1 MMLLPMRQ
9 IFQEMAAEKLRLGL
23 TILAV
28 AWATLCIAA
37 MLAVGEGIRQGVLR
51 TAQNG
56 NGNLIYLTG
65 GMASVD
71 HGAFHQGK
79 FLTLNVDDTEVI
91 EVLPEVKSIAPTA
104 VWDERVTVGDR
115 GSWQEPL
122 AVTTDFADMTKLTP
136 MDGGRW
142 LNPLDQKEMRK
153 VVVLGYLLAADLFN
167 PNKDF
172 SWFTPVTLKTNPVGK
187 EVKIGSEVFTV
198 VGVLEKNSAEVEQG
212 DQINYASFV
221 PLATWQRFHTNGD
234 IGGINV
240 EPQAHADRE
249 KLAKTIRQVIA
260 RKHGASV
267 SDKQVVQ
274 VKDMFLKQ
282 KSMQQFLVGL
292 QSFLG
297 IIGFVTLA
305 VAGLGIA
312 NVMYAT
318 VKRSTRDIG
327 VRMAVGA
334 TPTAIRLH
342 YLVQSLMTMM
352 LGGVLG
358 LGVTYA
364 IVSAIS
370 AINLEGNTLYERLG
384 KPIPEL
390 SWIVVAIVISTLV
403 FIGVASAWLPANRAA
418 KVSPLEAL
426 QSE

>member
-1 MMLLPMRQ
+1 MLLPMRQ

-37 MLAVGEGIRQGVLR
+37 MLAVGEGIRQGVLK

-65 GMASVD
+65 GMATVD

-79 FLTLNVDDTEVI
+79 FLTLKMDDSEV
-91 EVLPEVKSIAPTA
+91 VRALPDVKSVAPTA
-104 VWDERVTVGDR
+104 KWKERVTVGDR
-115 GSWQEPL
+115 NSWQEPL
-122 AVTTDFADMTKLTP
+122 AVTSEFQSMTNLVP
-136 MDGGRW
+136 MAGGRW
-142 LNPLDQKEMRK
+142 LNPLDQKETRK
-153 VVVLGYLLAADLFN
+153 VVVLGYELAADLFN
-167 PNKDF
+167 PNEDF
-172 SWFTPVTLKTNPVGK
+172 SWFATVTLQVNPVGQK
-187 EVKIGSEVFTV
+187 VKIGNEEFTV
-198 VGVLEKNSAEVEQG
+198 VGVLEKNSAQIELG
-212 DQINYASFV
+212 DLINYSSFV
-221 PLATWQRFHTNGD
+221 PLATWKRFHVNGE

-240 EPQAHADRE
+240 QPQADVDRE
-249 KLAKTIRQVIA
+249 ALAKTIRQVIA

-267 SDKQVVQ
+267 SDEQVVQ
-274 VKDMFLKQ
+274 VDDMFLKQ
-282 KSMQQFLVGL
+282 KSMQQFLIGL

-305 VAGLGIA
+305 VAGVGIA

-334 TPTAIRLH
+334 TPTAIRMH
-342 YLVQSLMTMM
+342 YLVQSLLTMM
-352 LGGVLG
+352 MGGALG

-364 IVSAIS
+364 LVSAIS
-370 AINLEGNTLYERLG
+370 SIPLEGNAFYEQLG
-384 KPIPEL
+384 KPVPEL
-390 SWIVVAIVISTLV
+390 SWVVVAIVILTLV
-403 FIGVASAWLPANRAA
+403 IIGVASAWLPANRAA

>member
-1 MMLLPMRQ
+1 MLLPMRQ

-37 MLAVGEGIRQGVLR
+37 MLAVGEGIRQGVLK

-65 GMASVD
+65 GMATVD

-79 FLTLNVDDTEVI
+79 FLTLKMDDSEIVRA
-91 EVLPEVKSIAPTA
+91 LPDVKSVAPTA
-104 VWDERVTVGDR
+104 KWKERITVGDR
-115 GSWQEPL
+115 SSWQEPL
-122 AVTTDFADMTKLTP
+122 AVTSEFQSMTNLVP
-136 MDGGRW
+136 MAGGRW
-142 LNPLDQKEMRK
+142 LNPLDQKETRK
-153 VVVLGYLLAADLFN
+153 VVVLGYELAADLFN
-167 PNKDF
+167 PNEDF
-172 SWFTPVTLKTNPVGK
+172 SWFATVTLQVNPVGQK
-187 EVKIGSEVFTV
+187 VKIGNEEFTV
-198 VGVLEKNSAEVEQG
+198 VGVLEKNSAQIEQG
-212 DQINYASFV
+212 DLINYSSFV
-221 PLATWQRFHTNGD
+221 PLATWKRFHVNGE

-240 EPQAHADRE
+240 QPQADVDRE
-249 KLAKTIRQVIA
+249 VLAKTIRQVIA

-267 SDKQVVQ
+267 SDEQIVQ
-274 VKDMFLKQ
+274 VDDMFLKQ
-282 KSMQQFLVGL
+282 KSMQQFLIGL

-305 VAGLGIA
+305 VAGVGIA

-334 TPTAIRLH
+334 TPTAICMH
-342 YLVQSLMTMM
+342 YLVQSLLTMM
-352 LGGVLG
+352 MGGALG
-358 LGVTYA
+358 LAVTYA
-364 IVSAIS
+364 LVSAIS
-370 AINLEGNTLYERLG
+370 SIPLEGNAFYEQLG
-384 KPIPEL
+384 KPVPEL
-390 SWIVVAIVISTLV
+390 SWVVVAIVILTLV
-403 FIGVASAWLPANRAA
+403 IIGVASAWLPANRAA

>member
-1 MMLLPMRQ
+1 MLLPMRQ

-37 MLAVGEGIRQGVLR
+37 MLAVGEGIRQGVLK

-65 GMASVD
+65 GMATVD

-79 FLTLNVDDTEVI
+79 FLTLKMDDSEV
-91 EVLPEVKSIAPTA
+91 VRALPDVKSVAPTA
-104 VWDERVTVGDR
+104 KWKERITVGDR
-115 GSWQEPL
+115 SSWQEPL
-122 AVTTDFADMTKLTP
+122 AVTSEFQSMTNLMP
-136 MDGGRW
+136 MAGGRW
-142 LNPLDQKEMRK
+142 LNPLDQKETRK
-153 VVVLGYLLAADLFN
+153 VVVLGYELAADLFN
-167 PNKDF
+167 PNEDF
-172 SWFTPVTLKTNPVGK
+172 SWFATVTLQVNPVGQK
-187 EVKIGSEVFTV
+187 VKIGNEEFTV
-198 VGVLEKNSAEVEQG
+198 VGVLEKNSAQIEQG
-212 DQINYASFV
+212 DLINYSSFV
-221 PLATWQRFHTNGD
+221 PFATWKRFHVNGE

-240 EPQAHADRE
+240 QPQADVDRE
-249 KLAKTIRQVIA
+249 ALAKTIRQVIA

-267 SDKQVVQ
+267 SDEQVVQ
-274 VKDMFLKQ
+274 VDDMFLKQ
-282 KSMQQFLVGL
+282 KSMQQFLIGL

-305 VAGLGIA
+305 VAGVGIA

-334 TPTAIRLH
+334 TPTAIRMH
-342 YLVQSLMTMM
+342 YLVQSLLTMM
-352 LGGVLG
+352 MGGALG

-364 IVSAIS
+364 LVSAIS
-370 AINLEGNTLYERLG
+370 SIPLEGNAFYEQLG
-384 KPIPEL
+384 KPVPEL
-390 SWIVVAIVISTLV
+390 SWVVVAIVILTLV
-403 FIGVASAWLPANRAA
+403 IIGVASAWLPANRAA

>member
-1 MMLLPMRQ
+1 MLLPMRQ

-37 MLAVGEGIRQGVLR
+37 MLAVGEGIRQGVLK

-65 GMASVD
+65 GMATVD

-79 FLTLNVDDTEVI
+79 FLTLKMDDSEIVRA
-91 EVLPEVKSIAPTA
+91 LPDVKSVAPTA
-104 VWDERVTVGDR
+104 KWKERITVGDR
-115 GSWQEPL
+115 SSWQEPL
-122 AVTTDFADMTKLTP
+122 AVTSEFQSMTNLVP
-136 MDGGRW
+136 MAGGRW
-142 LNPLDQKEMRK
+142 LNPLDQKETRK
-153 VVVLGYLLAADLFN
+153 VVVLGYELAADLFN
-167 PNKDF
+167 PNEDF
-172 SWFTPVTLKTNPVGK
+172 SWFATVTLQVNPVGK
-187 EVKIGSEVFTV
+187 KVKIGNEDFTV
-198 VGVLEKNSAEVEQG
+198 VGVLEKNSAQIELG
-212 DQINYASFV
+212 DLINYSSFV
-221 PLATWQRFHTNGD
+221 PLATWKRFHVNGE

-240 EPQAHADRE
+240 QPQANVDRE
-249 KLAKTIRQVIA
+249 ALAKTIRQVIA

-267 SDKQVVQ
+267 SDEQIVQ
-274 VKDMFLKQ
+274 VDDMFLKQ
-282 KSMQQFLVGL
+282 KSMQQFLIGL

-305 VAGLGIA
+305 VAGVGIA

-334 TPTAIRLH
+334 TPTAIRMH
-342 YLVQSLMTMM
+342 YLVQSLLTMM
-352 LGGVLG
+352 MGGALG

-364 IVSAIS
+364 LLSAIS
-370 AINLEGNTLYERLG
+370 SIPLEGNAFYEQLG
-384 KPIPEL
+384 KPVPEL
-390 SWIVVAIVISTLV
+390 SWVVVAIVILTLV
-403 FIGVASAWLPANRAA
+403 IIGVASAWLPANRAA

>member
-1 MMLLPMRQ
+1 MLLPMRQ

-37 MLAVGEGIRQGVLR
+37 MLAVGEGIRQGVLK

-65 GMASVD
+65 GMATVD

-79 FLTLNVDDTEVI
+79 FLTLKMDDSEIVRA
-91 EVLPEVKSIAPTA
+91 LPDVKSVAPTA
-104 VWDERVTVGDR
+104 KWKERITVGDR
-115 GSWQEPL
+115 SSWQEPL
-122 AVTTDFADMTKLTP
+122 AVTSEFQSMTNLVP
-136 MDGGRW
+136 MVGGRW
-142 LNPLDQKEMRK
+142 LNPLDQKETRK
-153 VVVLGYLLAADLFN
+153 VVVLGYELAADLFN
-167 PNKDF
+167 PNEDF
-172 SWFTPVTLKTNPVGK
+172 SWFATVTLQVNPVGQK
-187 EVKIGSEVFTV
+187 VKIGNEEFTV
-198 VGVLEKNSAEVEQG
+198 VGVLEKNSAQIEQG
-212 DQINYASFV
+212 DLINYSSFV
-221 PLATWQRFHTNGD
+221 PLATWKRFHVNGE

-240 EPQAHADRE
+240 QPQADVDRE
-249 KLAKTIRQVIA
+249 ALAKTIRQVIA

-267 SDKQVVQ
+267 SDEQVVQ
-274 VKDMFLKQ
+274 VDDMFLKQ
-282 KSMQQFLVGL
+282 KSMQQFLIGL

-305 VAGLGIA
+305 VAGVGIA

-334 TPTAIRLH
+334 TPTAIRMH
-342 YLVQSLMTMM
+342 YLVQSLLTMM
-352 LGGVLG
+352 MGGALG
-358 LGVTYA
+358 LAVTYA
-364 IVSAIS
+364 LVSAIS
-370 AINLEGNTLYERLG
+370 SIPLEGNAFYEQLG
-384 KPIPEL
+384 KPVPEL
-390 SWIVVAIVISTLV
+390 SWVVVAIVILTLV
-403 FIGVASAWLPANRAA
+403 IIGVASAWLPANRAA

>member
-1 MMLLPMRQ
+1 MLLPMRQ

-37 MLAVGEGIRQGVLR
+37 MLAVGEGIRQGVLK

-65 GMASVD
+65 GMATVD

-79 FLTLNVDDTEVI
+79 FLTLKMDDSEV
-91 EVLPEVKSIAPTA
+91 VRALPDVKSVAPTA
-104 VWDERVTVGDR
+104 KWKERITVGDR
-115 GSWQEPL
+115 SSWQEPL
-122 AVTTDFADMTKLTP
+122 AVMSEFQSMTNLMP
-136 MDGGRW
+136 MAGGRW
-142 LNPLDQKEMRK
+142 LNPLDQKETRK
-153 VVVLGYLLAADLFN
+153 VVVLGYELAADLFN
-167 PNKDF
+167 PNEDF
-172 SWFTPVTLKTNPVGK
+172 SWFATVTLQVNPVGQK
-187 EVKIGSEVFTV
+187 VKIGNEEFTV
-198 VGVLEKNSAEVEQG
+198 VGVLEKNSAQIEQG
-212 DQINYASFV
+212 DLINYSSFV
-221 PLATWQRFHTNGD
+221 PLATWKRFHVNGE

-240 EPQAHADRE
+240 QPQADVDRE
-249 KLAKTIRQVIA
+249 ALAKTIRQVIA

-267 SDKQVVQ
+267 SDEQVVQ
-274 VKDMFLKQ
+274 VDDMFLKQ
-282 KSMQQFLVGL
+282 KSMQQFLIGL

-305 VAGLGIA
+305 VAGVGIA

-334 TPTAIRLH
+334 TPTAIRMH
-342 YLVQSLMTMM
+342 YLVQSLLTMM
-352 LGGVLG
+352 MGGALG
-358 LGVTYA
+358 LAVTYA
-364 IVSAIS
+364 LVSAIS
-370 AINLEGNTLYERLG
+370 SIPLEGNAFYEQLG
-384 KPIPEL
+384 KPVPEL
-390 SWIVVAIVISTLV
+390 SWVVVAIVILTLV
-403 FIGVASAWLPANRAA
+403 IIGVASAWLPANRAA

>member
-1 MMLLPMRQ
+1 MLLPMRQ

-37 MLAVGEGIRQGVLR
+37 MLAVGEGIRQGVLK

-65 GMASVD
+65 GMATVD

-79 FLTLNVDDTEVI
+79 FLTLKMDDSEIVRA
-91 EVLPEVKSIAPTA
+91 LPDVKSVAPT
-104 VWDERVTVGDR
+104 VKWKERITVGDR
-115 GSWQEPL
+115 SSWQEPL
-122 AVTTDFADMTKLTP
+122 AVTSEFQSMTNLVP
-136 MDGGRW
+136 MAGGRW
-142 LNPLDQKEMRK
+142 LNPLDQKETRK
-153 VVVLGYLLAADLFN
+153 VVVLGYELAADLFN
-167 PNKDF
+167 PNEDF
-172 SWFTPVTLKTNPVGK
+172 SWFATVTLQVNPVGK
-187 EVKIGSEVFTV
+187 KVKIGNEEFTV
-198 VGVLEKNSAEVEQG
+198 VGVLEKNSAQIEQG
-212 DQINYASFV
+212 DLINYSSFV
-221 PLATWQRFHTNGD
+221 PLATWKRFHVNGE

-240 EPQAHADRE
+240 QPQADVDRE
-249 KLAKTIRQVIA
+249 ALAKTIRQVMA

-267 SDKQVVQ
+267 SDEQVVQ
-274 VKDMFLKQ
+274 VDDMFLKQ
-282 KSMQQFLVGL
+282 KSMQQFLIGL

-305 VAGLGIA
+305 VAGVGIA

-334 TPTAIRLH
+334 TPTAIRMH
-342 YLVQSLMTMM
+342 YLVQSLLTMM
-352 LGGVLG
+352 MGGALG

-364 IVSAIS
+364 LVSAIS
-370 AINLEGNTLYERLG
+370 SIPLEGNAFYEQLG
-384 KPIPEL
+384 KPVPEL
-390 SWIVVAIVISTLV
+390 SWVVVAIVILTLV
-403 FIGVASAWLPANRAA
+403 IIGVASAWLPANRAA

>member
-1 MMLLPMRQ
+1 MLLPMRQ

-37 MLAVGEGIRQGVLR
+37 MLAVGEGIRQGVLK

-65 GMASVD
+65 GMATVD

-79 FLTLNVDDTEVI
+79 FLTLKMDDSEIVRA
-91 EVLPEVKSIAPTA
+91 LPDVKSVAPTA
-104 VWDERVTVGDR
+104 KWKERITVGDR
-115 GSWQEPL
+115 SSWQEPL
-122 AVTTDFADMTKLTP
+122 AVTSEFQSMTNLVP
-136 MDGGRW
+136 MAGGRW
-142 LNPLDQKEMRK
+142 LNPLDQKETRK
-153 VVVLGYLLAADLFN
+153 VVVLGYELAADLFN
-167 PNKDF
+167 PNEDF
-172 SWFTPVTLKTNPVGK
+172 SWFATVTLQVNLVGK
-187 EVKIGSEVFTV
+187 KVKIGNEEFTV
-198 VGVLEKNSAEVEQG
+198 VGVLEKNSAQIEQG
-212 DQINYASFV
+212 DLINYSSFV
-221 PLATWQRFHTNGD
+221 PLATWKRFHVNGE

-240 EPQAHADRE
+240 QPQANVDRE
-249 KLAKTIRQVIA
+249 ALAKTIRQVIA

-267 SDKQVVQ
+267 SDEQVVQ
-274 VKDMFLKQ
+274 VDDMFLKQ
-282 KSMQQFLVGL
+282 KSMQQFLIGL

-305 VAGLGIA
+305 VAGVGIA

-334 TPTAIRLH
+334 TPTAIRMH
-342 YLVQSLMTMM
+342 YLVQSLLTMM
-352 LGGVLG
+352 MGGALG

-364 IVSAIS
+364 LVSAIS
-370 AINLEGNTLYERLG
+370 SIPLEGNAFYEQLG
-384 KPIPEL
+384 KPVPEL
-390 SWIVVAIVISTLV
+390 SWVVVAIVILTLV
-403 FIGVASAWLPANRAA
+403 IIGVASAWLPANRAA

>member
-1 MMLLPMRQ
+1 MLLPMRQ

-37 MLAVGEGIRQGVLR
+37 MLAVGEGIRQGVLK

-65 GMASVD
+65 GMATVD

-79 FLTLNVDDTEVI
+79 FLTLKMDDSEV
-91 EVLPEVKSIAPTA
+91 VRALPDVKSVAPTA
-104 VWDERVTVGDR
+104 KWKERITVGDR
-115 GSWQEPL
+115 SSWQEPL
-122 AVTTDFADMTKLTP
+122 AVTSEFQSMTNLVP
-136 MDGGRW
+136 MAGGRW
-142 LNPLDQKEMRK
+142 LNPLDQKETRK
-153 VVVLGYLLAADLFN
+153 VVVLGYELAADLFN
-167 PNKDF
+167 PNEDF
-172 SWFTPVTLKTNPVGK
+172 SWFATVTLQVNPVGK
-187 EVKIGSEVFTV
+187 KVKIGNEQFTV
-198 VGVLEKNSAEVEQG
+198 VGVLEKNSAQIELG
-212 DQINYASFV
+212 DLINYSSFV
-221 PLATWQRFHTNGD
+221 PLATWKRFHVNGE

-240 EPQAHADRE
+240 QPQADVDRE
-249 KLAKTIRQVIA
+249 ALAKTIRQVIA

-267 SDKQVVQ
+267 SDEQVIQ
-274 VKDMFLKQ
+274 VDDMFLKQ
-282 KSMQQFLVGL
+282 KSMQQFLIGL

-305 VAGLGIA
+305 VAGVGIA

-334 TPTAIRLH
+334 TPTAIRMH
-342 YLVQSLMTMM
+342 YLVQSLLTMM
-352 LGGVLG
+352 MGGALG

-364 IVSAIS
+364 LVSAIS
-370 AINLEGNTLYERLG
+370 SIPLEGNAFYEQLG
-384 KPIPEL
+384 KPVPEL
-390 SWIVVAIVISTLV
+390 SWVVVAIVILTLMI
-403 FIGVASAWLPANRAA
+403 IGVASAWLPANRAA

>member
-1 MMLLPMRQ
+1 MLLPMRQ

-37 MLAVGEGIRQGVLR
+37 MLAVGEGIRQGVLK

-65 GMASVD
+65 GMATVD

-79 FLTLNVDDTEVI
+79 FLTLKMDDSEV
-91 EVLPEVKSIAPTA
+91 VRALPDVKSVAPTA
-104 VWDERVTVGDR
+104 KWKERITVGDR
-115 GSWQEPL
+115 SSWQEPL
-122 AVTTDFADMTKLTP
+122 AVTSEFQSMTNLVP
-136 MDGGRW
+136 MAGGRW
-142 LNPLDQKEMRK
+142 LNPLDQKETRK
-153 VVVLGYLLAADLFN
+153 VVVLGYELAADLFN
-167 PNKDF
+167 PNEDF
-172 SWFTPVTLKTNPVGK
+172 SWFATVTLQVNPVGK
-187 EVKIGSEVFTV
+187 KVKIGNEEFTV
-198 VGVLEKNSAEVEQG
+198 VGVLEKNSAQIEQG
-212 DQINYASFV
+212 DLINYSSFV
-221 PLATWQRFHTNGD
+221 PLATWKRFHVNGE

-240 EPQAHADRE
+240 QPQADVDRE
-249 KLAKTIRQVIA
+249 ALAKTIRQVIA

-267 SDKQVVQ
+267 SDEQVVQ
-274 VKDMFLKQ
+274 VDDMFLKQ
-282 KSMQQFLVGL
+282 KSMQQFLIGL

-305 VAGLGIA
+305 VAGVGIA

-334 TPTAIRLH
+334 TPTAIRMH
-342 YLVQSLMTMM
+342 YLVQSLLTMM
-352 LGGVLG
+352 MGGALG

-364 IVSAIS
+364 LVSAIS
-370 AINLEGNTLYERLG
+370 SIPLEGNAFYEQLG
-384 KPIPEL
+384 KPVPEL
-390 SWIVVAIVISTLV
+390 SWVVVAIVILTLV
-403 FIGVASAWLPANRAA
+403 IIGVASAWLPANRAA

>member
-1 MMLLPMRQ
+1 MLLPMRQ

-37 MLAVGEGIRQGVLR
+37 MLAVGEGIRQGVLK

-65 GMASVD
+65 GMATVD

-79 FLTLNVDDTEVI
+79 FLTLKMDDSEVVRALPDVKNV
-91 EVLPEVKSIAPTA
+91 APTA
-104 VWDERVTVGDR
+104 KWKERITVGDR
-115 GSWQEPL
+115 SSWQEPL
-122 AVTTDFADMTKLTP
+122 AVTSEFQSMTNLVP
-136 MDGGRW
+136 MAGGRW
-142 LNPLDQKEMRK
+142 LNPLDQKETRK
-153 VVVLGYLLAADLFN
+153 VVVLGYELAADLFN
-167 PNKDF
+167 PNEDF
-172 SWFTPVTLKTNPVGK
+172 SWFATVTLQVNPVGQK
-187 EVKIGSEVFTV
+187 VKIGNEEFTV
-198 VGVLEKNSAEVEQG
+198 VGVLEKNSAQIELG
-212 DQINYASFV
+212 DLINYSSFV
-221 PLATWQRFHTNGD
+221 PLATWKRFHVNGE

-240 EPQAHADRE
+240 QPQADVDRE
-249 KLAKTIRQVIA
+249 ALAKTIRQVIA

-267 SDKQVVQ
+267 SDEQIVQ
-274 VKDMFLKQ
+274 VDDMFLKQ
-282 KSMQQFLVGL
+282 KSMQQFLIGL

-305 VAGLGIA
+305 VAGVGIA

-334 TPTAIRLH
+334 TPTAIRMH
-342 YLVQSLMTMM
+342 YLVQSLLTMM
-352 LGGVLG
+352 MGGALG
-358 LGVTYA
+358 LAVTYA
-364 IVSAIS
+364 LVSAIS
-370 AINLEGNTLYERLG
+370 SIPLEGNAFYEQLG
-384 KPIPEL
+384 KPVPEL
-390 SWIVVAIVISTLV
+390 SWVVVAIVILTLV
-403 FIGVASAWLPANRAA
+403 IIGVASAWLPANRAA

>member
-1 MMLLPMRQ
+1 MLLPMRQ
-9 IFQEMAAEKLRLGL
+9 IFQEMAAEKQRLGL

-37 MLAVGEGIRQGVLR
+37 MLAVGEGIRQGVLK

-65 GMASVD
+65 GMATVD

-79 FLTLNVDDTEVI
+79 FLTLKMDDSEIVRA
-91 EVLPEVKSIAPTA
+91 LPDVKSVAPTA
-104 VWDERVTVGDR
+104 KWKERITVGDR
-115 GSWQEPL
+115 SSWQEPL
-122 AVTTDFADMTKLTP
+122 AVTSEFQSMTNLVP
-136 MDGGRW
+136 MAGGRW
-142 LNPLDQKEMRK
+142 LNPLDQKETRK
-153 VVVLGYLLAADLFN
+153 VVVLGYELAADLFN
-167 PNKDF
+167 PNEDF
-172 SWFTPVTLKTNPVGK
+172 SWFATVTLQVNPVGQK
-187 EVKIGSEVFTV
+187 VKIGNEEFTV
-198 VGVLEKNSAEVEQG
+198 VGVLEKNSAQIEQG
-212 DQINYASFV
+212 DLINYSSFV
-221 PLATWQRFHTNGD
+221 PLATWKRFHVNGE

-240 EPQAHADRE
+240 QPQADVDRE
-249 KLAKTIRQVIA
+249 ALAKTIRQVIA

-267 SDKQVVQ
+267 SDEQIVQ
-274 VKDMFLKQ
+274 VDDMFLKQ
-282 KSMQQFLVGL
+282 KSMQQFLIGL

-305 VAGLGIA
+305 VAGVGIA

-334 TPTAIRLH
+334 TPTAIRMH
-342 YLVQSLMTMM
+342 YLVQSLLTMM
-352 LGGVLG
+352 MGGALG

-364 IVSAIS
+364 LVSAIS
-370 AINLEGNTLYERLG
+370 SIPLEGNAFYEQLG
-384 KPIPEL
+384 KPVPEL
-390 SWIVVAIVISTLV
+390 SWVVVAIVILTLV
-403 FIGVASAWLPANRAA
+403 IIGVASAWLPANRAA

>member
-1 MMLLPMRQ
+1 MLLPMRQ

-37 MLAVGEGIRQGVLR
+37 MLAVGEGIRQGVLK

-65 GMASVD
+65 GMATVD

-79 FLTLNVDDTEVI
+79 FLTLKMDDSEVVRALPDVKNV
-91 EVLPEVKSIAPTA
+91 APTA
-104 VWDERVTVGDR
+104 KWKERITVGDKS
-115 GSWQEPL
+115 SWQEPL
-122 AVTTDFADMTKLTP
+122 AVTSEFQSMTNLVP
-136 MDGGRW
+136 MAGGRW
-142 LNPLDQKEMRK
+142 LNPLDQKETRK
-153 VVVLGYLLAADLFN
+153 VVVLGYELAADLFN
-167 PNKDF
+167 PNEDF
-172 SWFTPVTLKTNPVGK
+172 SWFATVTLQVNPVGK
-187 EVKIGSEVFTV
+187 KVKIGNEEFTV
-198 VGVLEKNSAEVEQG
+198 VGVLEKNSAQIEMG
-212 DQINYASFV
+212 DLINYSSFV
-221 PLATWQRFHTNGD
+221 PLATWKRFHVNGE

-240 EPQAHADRE
+240 QPQADVDRE
-249 KLAKTIRQVIA
+249 ALAKTIRQVIA

-267 SDKQVVQ
+267 SDEQVVQ
-274 VKDMFLKQ
+274 VDDMFLKQ
-282 KSMQQFLVGL
+282 KSMQQFLIGL

-305 VAGLGIA
+305 VAGVGIA

-334 TPTAIRLH
+334 TPTAIRMH
-342 YLVQSLMTMM
+342 YLVQSLLTMM
-352 LGGVLG
+352 MGGALG

-364 IVSAIS
+364 LVSAIS
-370 AINLEGNTLYERLG
+370 SIPLEGNAFYEQLG
-384 KPIPEL
+384 KPVPEL
-390 SWIVVAIVISTLV
+390 SWVVVAIVILTLV
-403 FIGVASAWLPANRAA
+403 IIGVASAWLPANRAA

>member
-1 MMLLPMRQ
+1 MLLPMRQ

-37 MLAVGEGIRQGVLR
+37 MLAVGEGIRQSVLK

-65 GMASVD
+65 GMATVD

-79 FLTLNVDDTEVI
+79 FLTLKMDDSEV
-91 EVLPEVKSIAPTA
+91 VRALPDVKSVAPTA
-104 VWDERVTVGDR
+104 KWKERITVGDR
-115 GSWQEPL
+115 SSWQEPL
-122 AVTTDFADMTKLTP
+122 AVTSEFQSMTNLVP
-136 MDGGRW
+136 MAGGRW
-142 LNPLDQKEMRK
+142 LNPLDQKETRK
-153 VVVLGYLLAADLFN
+153 VVVLGYELAADLFN
-167 PNKDF
+167 PNEDF
-172 SWFTPVTLKTNPVGK
+172 SWFATATLQVNPVGK
-187 EVKIGSEVFTV
+187 KVKIGNEEFTV
-198 VGVLEKNSAEVEQG
+198 VGVLEKNSAQIELG
-212 DQINYASFV
+212 DLINYSSFV
-221 PLATWQRFHTNGD
+221 PLATWKRFHVNGE

-240 EPQAHADRE
+240 QPQADVDRE
-249 KLAKTIRQVIA
+249 ALAKTIRQVIA

-267 SDKQVVQ
+267 SDEQVVQ
-274 VKDMFLKQ
+274 VDDMFLKQ
-282 KSMQQFLVGL
+282 KSMQQFLIGL

-305 VAGLGIA
+305 VAGVGIA

-334 TPTAIRLH
+334 TPTAIRMH
-342 YLVQSLMTMM
+342 YLVQSLLTMM
-352 LGGVLG
+352 MGGAFG
-358 LGVTYA
+358 LAVTYA
-364 IVSAIS
+364 LVSAIS
-370 AINLEGNTLYERLG
+370 SIPLEGNAFYEQLG
-384 KPIPEL
+384 KPVPEL
-390 SWIVVAIVISTLV
+390 SWVVVAIVILTLV
-403 FIGVASAWLPANRAA
+403 IIGVASAWLPANRAA

>member
-1 MMLLPMRQ
+1 MLLPMRQ

-37 MLAVGEGIRQGVLR
+37 MLAVGEGIRQGVLK

-65 GMASVD
+65 GMATVN

-79 FLTLNVDDTEVI
+79 FLTLKMDDSEV
-91 EVLPEVKSIAPTA
+91 VRALPDVKSVAPTA
-104 VWDERVTVGDR
+104 KWKERITVGDR
-115 GSWQEPL
+115 SSWQEPL
-122 AVTTDFADMTKLTP
+122 AVTSEFQSMTNLVP
-136 MDGGRW
+136 MAGGRW
-142 LNPLDQKEMRK
+142 LNLLDQKETRK
-153 VVVLGYLLAADLFN
+153 VVVLGYELAADLFN
-167 PNKDF
+167 PNEDF
-172 SWFTPVTLKTNPVGK
+172 SWFATVTLQLNPVGK
-187 EVKIGSEVFTV
+187 KVKIGNEEFTV
-198 VGVLEKNSAEVEQG
+198 VGVLEKNSAQIELG
-212 DQINYASFV
+212 DLINYSSFV
-221 PLATWQRFHTNGD
+221 PLATWKRFHVNGE

-240 EPQAHADRE
+240 QPQADVDRE
-249 KLAKTIRQVIA
+249 ALAKTIRQVIA

-267 SDKQVVQ
+267 SDEQIVQ
-274 VKDMFLKQ
+274 VDDMFLKQ
-282 KSMQQFLVGL
+282 KSMQQFLIGL

-305 VAGLGIA
+305 VAGVGIA

-334 TPTAIRLH
+334 TPTAIRMH
-342 YLVQSLMTMM
+342 YLVQSLLTMM
-352 LGGVLG
+352 MGGALG

-364 IVSAIS
+364 LVSAIS
-370 AINLEGNTLYERLG
+370 SIPLEGNAFYEQLG
-384 KPIPEL
+384 KPVPEL
-390 SWIVVAIVISTLV
+390 SWVVVAIVILTLV
-403 FIGVASAWLPANRAA
+403 IIGVASAWLPANRAA

>member
-1 MMLLPMRQ
+1 MLLPMRQ

-37 MLAVGEGIRQGVLR
+37 MLAVGEGIRQGVLK

-65 GMASVD
+65 GMATVD

-79 FLTLNVDDTEVI
+79 FLTLKMDDSEV
-91 EVLPEVKSIAPTA
+91 VRALPDVKSVAPTA
-104 VWDERVTVGDR
+104 KWKERITVGDR
-115 GSWQEPL
+115 SSWQEPL
-122 AVTTDFADMTKLTP
+122 AVTSEFQSMTNLVP
-136 MDGGRW
+136 MAGGRW
-142 LNPLDQKEMRK
+142 LNPLDQKETRK
-153 VVVLGYLLAADLFN
+153 VVVLGYELAADLFN
-167 PNKDF
+167 PNEDF
-172 SWFTPVTLKTNPVGK
+172 SWFATVTLQVNPVGQK
-187 EVKIGSEVFTV
+187 VKIGNEEFTV
-198 VGVLEKNSAEVEQG
+198 VGVLEKNSAQIELG
-212 DQINYASFV
+212 DLINYSSFV
-221 PLATWQRFHTNGD
+221 PLATWTRFHVNGE

-240 EPQAHADRE
+240 QPQADVDRE
-249 KLAKTIRQVIA
+249 ALAKTIRQVIA

-267 SDKQVVQ
+267 SDEQVVQ
-274 VKDMFLKQ
+274 VDDMFLKQ
-282 KSMQQFLVGL
+282 KSMQQFLIGL

-305 VAGLGIA
+305 VAGVGIA

-334 TPTAIRLH
+334 TPTAIRMH
-342 YLVQSLMTMM
+342 YLVQSLLTMM
-352 LGGVLG
+352 MGGALG
-358 LGVTYA
+358 LAVTYA
-364 IVSAIS
+364 LVSAIS
-370 AINLEGNTLYERLG
+370 SIPLEGNAFYEQLG
-384 KPIPEL
+384 KPVPEL
-390 SWIVVAIVISTLV
+390 SWVVVAIVILTLV
-403 FIGVASAWLPANRAA
+403 IIGVASAWLPANRAA

>member
-1 MMLLPMRQ
+1 MLLPMRQ

-37 MLAVGEGIRQGVLR
+37 MLAVGEGIRQGVLK

-65 GMASVD
+65 GMAIVD

-79 FLTLNVDDTEVI
+79 FLTLKMDDSEV
-91 EVLPEVKSIAPTA
+91 VRALPDVKSVAPTA
-104 VWDERVTVGDR
+104 KWKERITVGDR
-115 GSWQEPL
+115 SSWQEPL
-122 AVTTDFADMTKLTP
+122 AVTSEFQSMTNLVP
-136 MDGGRW
+136 MAGGRW
-142 LNPLDQKEMRK
+142 LNPLDQKETRK
-153 VVVLGYLLAADLFN
+153 VVVLGYELAADLFN
-167 PNKDF
+167 PNEDF
-172 SWFTPVTLKTNPVGK
+172 SWFATVTLQVNPVGQK
-187 EVKIGSEVFTV
+187 VKIGNEEFTV
-198 VGVLEKNSAEVEQG
+198 VGVLEKNSAQIELG
-212 DQINYASFV
+212 DLINYSSFV
-221 PLATWQRFHTNGD
+221 PLATWKRFHVNGE

-240 EPQAHADRE
+240 QPQADVDRE
-249 KLAKTIRQVIA
+249 ALAKTIRQVIA

-267 SDKQVVQ
+267 SDEQVVQ
-274 VKDMFLKQ
+274 VDDMFLKQ
-282 KSMQQFLVGL
+282 KSMQQFLIGL

-305 VAGLGIA
+305 VAGVGIA

-334 TPTAIRLH
+334 TPTAIRMH
-342 YLVQSLMTMM
+342 YLVQSLLTMM
-352 LGGVLG
+352 MGGALG

-364 IVSAIS
+364 LVSAIS
-370 AINLEGNTLYERLG
+370 SIPLEGNAFYEQLG
-384 KPIPEL
+384 KPVPEL
-390 SWIVVAIVISTLV
+390 SWVVVVIVILTLV
-403 FIGVASAWLPANRAA
+403 IIGVASAWLPANRAA

>member
-1 MMLLPMRQ
+1 MLLPMRQ

-37 MLAVGEGIRQGVLR
+37 MLAVGEGIRQGVLK

-65 GMASVD
+65 GMATVD

-79 FLTLNVDDTEVI
+79 FLTLKMDDSEV
-91 EVLPEVKSIAPTA
+91 VRALPDVKSVAPTA
-104 VWDERVTVGDR
+104 KWKERITVGDR
-115 GSWQEPL
+115 SSWQEPL
-122 AVTTDFADMTKLTP
+122 AVTSEFQSMTNLVP
-136 MDGGRW
+136 MAGGRW
-142 LNPLDQKEMRK
+142 LNPLDQKETRK
-153 VVVLGYLLAADLFN
+153 VVVLGYELAADLFN
-167 PNKDF
+167 PNEDF
-172 SWFTPVTLKTNPVGK
+172 SWFATVTLQLNPVGK
-187 EVKIGSEVFTV
+187 KVKIGNEEFTV
-198 VGVLEKNSAEVEQG
+198 VGVLEKNSAQIEQG
-212 DQINYASFV
+212 DLINYSSFV
-221 PLATWQRFHTNGD
+221 PLATWKRFHVNGE

-240 EPQAHADRE
+240 QPQADVDRE
-249 KLAKTIRQVIA
+249 ALAKTIRQVIA

-267 SDKQVVQ
+267 SDEQVVQ
-274 VKDMFLKQ
+274 VDDMFLKQ
-282 KSMQQFLVGL
+282 KSMQQFLIGL

-305 VAGLGIA
+305 VAGVGIA

-334 TPTAIRLH
+334 TPTAIRMH
-342 YLVQSLMTMM
+342 YLVQSLLTMM
-352 LGGVLG
+352 MGGALG
-358 LGVTYA
+358 LAVTYA
-364 IVSAIS
+364 LVSAIS
-370 AINLEGNTLYERLG
+370 SIPLEGNAFYEQLG
-384 KPIPEL
+384 KPVPEL
-390 SWIVVAIVISTLV
+390 SWVVVAIVILTLV
-403 FIGVASAWLPANRAA
+403 IIGVASAWLPANRAA

>member
-1 MMLLPMRQ
+1 MLLPMRQ

-37 MLAVGEGIRQGVLR
+37 MLAVGEGIRQGVLK

-65 GMASVD
+65 GMATVD

-79 FLTLNVDDTEVI
+79 FLTLKMDDSEV
-91 EVLPEVKSIAPTA
+91 VRALPDVKSVAPTA
-104 VWDERVTVGDR
+104 KWKERITVGDR
-115 GSWQEPL
+115 SSWQEPL
-122 AVTTDFADMTKLTP
+122 AVTSEFQSMTNLVP
-136 MDGGRW
+136 MAGGRW
-142 LNPLDQKEMRK
+142 LNPLDQKETRK
-153 VVVLGYLLAADLFN
+153 VVVLGYELAADLFN
-167 PNKDF
+167 PNEDF
-172 SWFTPVTLKTNPVGK
+172 SWFATVTLQVNPVGQK
-187 EVKIGSEVFTV
+187 VKIGNEEFTV
-198 VGVLEKNSAEVEQG
+198 VGVLEKNSAQIEQG
-212 DQINYASFV
+212 DLINYSSFV
-221 PLATWQRFHTNGD
+221 PLATWKRFHVNGE

-240 EPQAHADRE
+240 QPQADVDRE
-249 KLAKTIRQVIA
+249 ALAKTIRQVIA

-267 SDKQVVQ
+267 SDEQVVQ
-274 VKDMFLKQ
+274 VDDMFLKQ
-282 KSMQQFLVGL
+282 KSMQQFLIGL

-305 VAGLGIA
+305 VAGVGIA

-334 TPTAIRLH
+334 TPTAIRMH
-342 YLVQSLMTMM
+342 YLVQSLLTMM
-352 LGGVLG
+352 MGGALG

-364 IVSAIS
+364 LVSAIS
-370 AINLEGNTLYERLG
+370 SIPLEGNAFYEQLG
-384 KPIPEL
+384 KPVPEL
-390 SWIVVAIVISTLV
+390 SWVVVAIVILTLV
-403 FIGVASAWLPANRAA
+403 IIGVASAWLPANRAA

>member
-1 MMLLPMRQ
+1 MLLPMRQ

-37 MLAVGEGIRQGVLR
+37 MLAVGEGIRQGVLK

-65 GMASVD
+65 GMATVD

-79 FLTLNVDDTEVI
+79 FLTLKMDDSEV
-91 EVLPEVKSIAPTA
+91 VRALPDVKSVAPTA
-104 VWDERVTVGDR
+104 KWKERITVGDR
-115 GSWQEPL
+115 SSWQEPL
-122 AVTTDFADMTKLTP
+122 AVTSEFQSMTNLVP
-136 MDGGRW
+136 MAGGRW
-142 LNPLDQKEMRK
+142 LNPLDQKETRK
-153 VVVLGYLLAADLFN
+153 VVVLGHELAADLFN
-167 PNKDF
+167 PNEDF
-172 SWFTPVTLKTNPVGK
+172 SWFATVTLQVNPVGK
-187 EVKIGSEVFTV
+187 KVKIGNEEFTV
-198 VGVLEKNSAEVEQG
+198 VGVLEKNGAQIELG
-212 DQINYASFV
+212 DLINYSSFV
-221 PLATWQRFHTNGD
+221 PLATWKRFHVNGE

-240 EPQAHADRE
+240 QPQADVDRE
-249 KLAKTIRQVIA
+249 ALAKTIRQVIA

-267 SDKQVVQ
+267 SDEQVVQ
-274 VKDMFLKQ
+274 VDDMFLKQ
-282 KSMQQFLVGL
+282 KSMQQFLIGL

-305 VAGLGIA
+305 VAGVGIA

-334 TPTAIRLH
+334 TPTAIRMH
-342 YLVQSLMTMM
+342 YLVQSLLTMM
-352 LGGVLG
+352 MGGALG
-358 LGVTYA
+358 LAVTYA
-364 IVSAIS
+364 LVSAIS
-370 AINLEGNTLYERLG
+370 SIPLEGNAFYEQLG
-384 KPIPEL
+384 KPVPEL
-390 SWIVVAIVISTLV
+390 SWVVVAIVILTLV
-403 FIGVASAWLPANRAA
+403 IIGVASAWLPANRAA

>member
-1 MMLLPMRQ
+1 MLLPMRQ

-37 MLAVGEGIRQGVLR
+37 MLAVGEGIRQGVLK

-65 GMASVD
+65 GMATVD

-79 FLTLNVDDTEVI
+79 FLTLKMDDSEV
-91 EVLPEVKSIAPTA
+91 VRALPDVKSVAPTA
-104 VWDERVTVGDR
+104 KWKERITVGDR
-115 GSWQEPL
+115 SSWQEPL
-122 AVTTDFADMTKLTP
+122 AITSEFQSMTNLVP
-136 MDGGRW
+136 MAGGRW
-142 LNPLDQKEMRK
+142 LNPLDQKETRK
-153 VVVLGYLLAADLFN
+153 VVVLGYELAADLFN
-167 PNKDF
+167 PNEDF
-172 SWFTPVTLKTNPVGK
+172 SWFSTVTLQVNPVGQK
-187 EVKIGSEVFTV
+187 VKIGNEEFTV
-198 VGVLEKNSAEVEQG
+198 VGVLEKNSAQIELG
-212 DQINYASFV
+212 DLINYSSFV
-221 PLATWQRFHTNGD
+221 PLATWKRFHVNGE

-240 EPQAHADRE
+240 QPQADVDRE
-249 KLAKTIRQVIA
+249 ALAKTIRQVIA

-267 SDKQVVQ
+267 SDEQIVQ
-274 VKDMFLKQ
+274 VDDMFLKQ
-282 KSMQQFLVGL
+282 KSMQQFLIGL

-305 VAGLGIA
+305 VAGVGIA

-334 TPTAIRLH
+334 TPTAIRMH
-342 YLVQSLMTMM
+342 YLVQSLLTMM
-352 LGGVLG
+352 MGGALG
-358 LGVTYA
+358 LAVTYA
-364 IVSAIS
+364 LVSAIS
-370 AINLEGNTLYERLG
+370 SIPLEGNAFYEQLG
-384 KPIPEL
+384 KPVPEL
-390 SWIVVAIVISTLV
+390 SWVVVAIVILTLV
-403 FIGVASAWLPANRAA
+403 IIGVASAWLPANRAA

>member
-1 MMLLPMRQ
+1 MLLPMRQ

-37 MLAVGEGIRQGVLR
+37 MLAVGEGIRQGVLK

-65 GMASVD
+65 GMATVD

-79 FLTLNVDDTEVI
+79 FLTLKMDDSEV
-91 EVLPEVKSIAPTA
+91 VRALPDVKSVAPT
-104 VWDERVTVGDR
+104 VKWKERITVGDR
-115 GSWQEPL
+115 SSWQEPL
-122 AVTTDFADMTKLTP
+122 AVTSEFQSMTNLVP
-136 MDGGRW
+136 MAGGRW
-142 LNPLDQKEMRK
+142 LNPLDQKETRK
-153 VVVLGYLLAADLFN
+153 VVVLGYELAADLFN
-167 PNKDF
+167 PNEDF
-172 SWFTPVTLKTNPVGK
+172 SWFATVTLQVNPVGK
-187 EVKIGSEVFTV
+187 KVKIGNEEFTV
-198 VGVLEKNSAEVEQG
+198 VGVLEKNSAQIEQG
-212 DQINYASFV
+212 DLINYSSFV
-221 PLATWQRFHTNGD
+221 PLATWKRFHVNGE

-240 EPQAHADRE
+240 QPQADVDRE
-249 KLAKTIRQVIA
+249 ALAKTIRQVIA

-267 SDKQVVQ
+267 SDEQVVQ
-274 VKDMFLKQ
+274 VDDMFLKQ
-282 KSMQQFLVGL
+282 KSMQQFLIGL

-305 VAGLGIA
+305 VAGVGIA

-334 TPTAIRLH
+334 TPTAIRMH
-342 YLVQSLMTMM
+342 YLVQSLLTMM
-352 LGGVLG
+352 MGGALG

-364 IVSAIS
+364 LVSAIS
-370 AINLEGNTLYERLG
+370 SIPLEGNAFYEQLG
-384 KPIPEL
+384 KPVPEL
-390 SWIVVAIVISTLV
+390 SWVVVAIVILTLV
-403 FIGVASAWLPANRAA
+403 IIGVASAWLPANRAA

>member
-1 MMLLPMRQ
+1 MLLPMRQ

-37 MLAVGEGIRQGVLR
+37 MLAVGEGIRQGVLK

-65 GMASVD
+65 GMATVD

-79 FLTLNVDDTEVI
+79 FLTLKMDDSEIVRA
-91 EVLPEVKSIAPTA
+91 LPDVKSVAPTA
-104 VWDERVTVGDR
+104 KWKERITVGDR
-115 GSWQEPL
+115 SSWQEPL
-122 AVTTDFADMTKLTP
+122 AVTSEFQSMTNLVP
-136 MDGGRW
+136 MVGGRW
-142 LNPLDQKEMRK
+142 LNPLDQKETRK
-153 VVVLGYLLAADLFN
+153 VVVLGYELAADLFN
-167 PNKDF
+167 PNEDF
-172 SWFTPVTLKTNPVGK
+172 SWFATVTLQVNPVGK
-187 EVKIGSEVFTV
+187 KVKIGNEEFTV
-198 VGVLEKNSAEVEQG
+198 VGVLEKNSAQIELG
-212 DQINYASFV
+212 DLINYSSFV
-221 PLATWQRFHTNGD
+221 PLATWKRFHVNGE

-240 EPQAHADRE
+240 QPEADVDRE
-249 KLAKTIRQVIA
+249 ALAKTIRQVIA

-267 SDKQVVQ
+267 SDEQVVQ
-274 VKDMFLKQ
+274 VDDMFLKQ
-282 KSMQQFLVGL
+282 KSMQQFLIGL

-305 VAGLGIA
+305 VAGVGIA

-334 TPTAIRLH
+334 TPTAIRMH
-342 YLVQSLMTMM
+342 YLVQSLLTMM
-352 LGGVLG
+352 MGGALG
-358 LGVTYA
+358 LAVTYA
-364 IVSAIS
+364 LVSAIS
-370 AINLEGNTLYERLG
+370 SIPLEGNAFYEQLG
-384 KPIPEL
+384 KPVPEL
-390 SWIVVAIVISTLV
+390 SWVVVAIVILTLMI
-403 FIGVASAWLPANRAA
+403 IGVASAWLPANRAA

>member
-1 MMLLPMRQ
+1 MLLPMRQ

-37 MLAVGEGIRQGVLR
+37 MLAVGEGIRQGVLK

-65 GMASVD
+65 GMATVD

-79 FLTLNVDDTEVI
+79 FLTLKMDDSEV
-91 EVLPEVKSIAPTA
+91 VRALPDVKSVAPTA
-104 VWDERVTVGDR
+104 KWKERITVGDR
-115 GSWQEPL
+115 SSWQEPL
-122 AVTTDFADMTKLTP
+122 AVTSEFQSMTNLVP
-136 MDGGRW
+136 MAGGRW
-142 LNPLDQKEMRK
+142 LNPLDQKETRK
-153 VVVLGYLLAADLFN
+153 VVVLGYELAADLFN
-167 PNKDF
+167 PNEDF
-172 SWFTPVTLKTNPVGK
+172 SWFATVTLQVNPVGQK
-187 EVKIGSEVFTV
+187 VKIGNEEFTV
-198 VGVLEKNSAEVEQG
+198 VGVLEKNSAQIELG
-212 DQINYASFV
+212 DLINYSSFV
-221 PLATWQRFHTNGD
+221 PLATWKQFHVNGE

-240 EPQAHADRE
+240 QPQADVDRE
-249 KLAKTIRQVIA
+249 ALAKTIRQVIA

-267 SDKQVVQ
+267 SDEQVVQ
-274 VKDMFLKQ
+274 VDDMFLKQ
-282 KSMQQFLVGL
+282 KSMQQFLIGL

-305 VAGLGIA
+305 VAGVGIA

-334 TPTAIRLH
+334 TPTAIRMH
-342 YLVQSLMTMM
+342 YLVQSLLTMM
-352 LGGVLG
+352 MGGALG
-358 LGVTYA
+358 LAVTYA
-364 IVSAIS
+364 LVSAIS
-370 AINLEGNTLYERLG
+370 SIPLEGNAFYEQLG
-384 KPIPEL
+384 KPVPEL
-390 SWIVVAIVISTLV
+390 SWVVVAIVILTLV
-403 FIGVASAWLPANRAA
+403 IIGVASAWLPANRAA

>member
-1 MMLLPMRQ
+1 MLLPMRQ

-37 MLAVGEGIRQGVLR
+37 MLAVGEGIRQGVLK

-65 GMASVD
+65 GMATVD

-79 FLTLNVDDTEVI
+79 FLTLKMDDSEV
-91 EVLPEVKSIAPTA
+91 VRALPDVKSVAPTA
-104 VWDERVTVGDR
+104 KWKERITVGDR
-115 GSWQEPL
+115 SSWQEPL
-122 AVTTDFADMTKLTP
+122 AVTSEFQSMTNLVP
-136 MDGGRW
+136 MAGGRW
-142 LNPLDQKEMRK
+142 LNPLDQKETRK
-153 VVVLGYLLAADLFN
+153 VVVLGYELAADLFN
-167 PNKDF
+167 PNEDF
-172 SWFTPVTLKTNPVGK
+172 SWFATVTLQLNPVGK
-187 EVKIGSEVFTV
+187 KVKIGNEEFTV
-198 VGVLEKNSAEVEQG
+198 VGVLEKNSAQIELG
-212 DQINYASFV
+212 DLINYSSFV
-221 PLATWQRFHTNGD
+221 PLATWKRFHVNGE

-240 EPQAHADRE
+240 QPQADVDRE
-249 KLAKTIRQVIA
+249 ALAKTIRQVIA

-267 SDKQVVQ
+267 SDEQVVQ
-274 VKDMFLKQ
+274 VDDMFLKQ
-282 KSMQQFLVGL
+282 KSMQQFLTGL

-305 VAGLGIA
+305 VAGVGIA

-334 TPTAIRLH
+334 TPTAIRMH
-342 YLVQSLMTMM
+342 YLVQSLLTMM
-352 LGGVLG
+352 MGGALG

-364 IVSAIS
+364 LVSAIS
-370 AINLEGNTLYERLG
+370 SIPLEGNAFYEQLG
-384 KPIPEL
+384 KPVPEL
-390 SWIVVAIVISTLV
+390 SWVVVAIVILTLV
-403 FIGVASAWLPANRAA
+403 IIGVASAWLPANRAA

>member
-1 MMLLPMRQ
+1 MLLPMRQ

-37 MLAVGEGIRQGVLR
+37 MLAVGEGIRQGVLK

-65 GMASVD
+65 GMATVD

-79 FLTLNVDDTEVI
+79 FLTLKMDDSEV
-91 EVLPEVKSIAPTA
+91 VRALPDVKSVAPTA
-104 VWDERVTVGDR
+104 KWKERITVGDR
-115 GSWQEPL
+115 SSWQEPL
-122 AVTTDFADMTKLTP
+122 AVTSEFQSMTNLMP
-136 MDGGRW
+136 MAGGRW
-142 LNPLDQKEMRK
+142 LNPLDQKETRK
-153 VVVLGYLLAADLFN
+153 VVVLGYELAADLFN
-167 PNKDF
+167 PNEDF
-172 SWFTPVTLKTNPVGK
+172 SWFATVTLQVNPVGQK
-187 EVKIGSEVFTV
+187 VKIGNEEFTV
-198 VGVLEKNSAEVEQG
+198 VGVLEKNSAQIEQG
-212 DQINYASFV
+212 DLINYSSFV
-221 PLATWQRFHTNGD
+221 PLATWKRFHVNGE

-240 EPQAHADRE
+240 QPQADVDRE
-249 KLAKTIRQVIA
+249 ALAKTIRQVIA

-267 SDKQVVQ
+267 SDEQVVQ
-274 VKDMFLKQ
+274 VDDMFLKQ
-282 KSMQQFLVGL
+282 KSMQQFLIGL

-305 VAGLGIA
+305 VAGVGIA

-334 TPTAIRLH
+334 TPTAIRMH
-342 YLVQSLMTMM
+342 YLVQSLLTMM
-352 LGGVLG
+352 MGGALG
-358 LGVTYA
+358 LAVTYA
-364 IVSAIS
+364 LVSAIS
-370 AINLEGNTLYERLG
+370 SIPLEGNAFYEQLG
-384 KPIPEL
+384 KPVPEL
-390 SWIVVAIVISTLV
+390 SWVVVAIVILTLV
-403 FIGVASAWLPANRAA
+403 IIGVASAWLPANRAA

>member
-1 MMLLPMRQ
+1 MLLPMRQ

-37 MLAVGEGIRQGVLR
+37 MLAVGEGIRQGVLK

-65 GMASVD
+65 GMATVD

-79 FLTLNVDDTEVI
+79 FLTLKMDDSEIVRA
-91 EVLPEVKSIAPTA
+91 LPDVKSVAPTA
-104 VWDERVTVGDR
+104 KWKERITVGDR
-115 GSWQEPL
+115 SSWQEPL
-122 AVTTDFADMTKLTP
+122 AVTSEFQSMTNLVP
-136 MDGGRW
+136 MAGGRW
-142 LNPLDQKEMRK
+142 LNLLDQKETRK
-153 VVVLGYLLAADLFN
+153 VVVLGYELAADLFN
-167 PNKDF
+167 PNEDF
-172 SWFTPVTLKTNPVGK
+172 SWFATVTLQVNPVGQK
-187 EVKIGSEVFTV
+187 VKIGNEEFTV
-198 VGVLEKNSAEVEQG
+198 VGVLEKNSAQIEQG
-212 DQINYASFV
+212 DLINYSSFV
-221 PLATWQRFHTNGD
+221 PLATWKRFHVNGE

-240 EPQAHADRE
+240 QPQADVDRE
-249 KLAKTIRQVIA
+249 ALAKTIRQVIA

-267 SDKQVVQ
+267 SDEQVVQ
-274 VKDMFLKQ
+274 VDDMFLKQ
-282 KSMQQFLVGL
+282 KSMQQFLIGL

-305 VAGLGIA
+305 VAGVGIA

-334 TPTAIRLH
+334 TPTAIRMH
-342 YLVQSLMTMM
+342 YLVQSLLTMM
-352 LGGVLG
+352 MGGALG
-358 LGVTYA
+358 LAVTYA
-364 IVSAIS
+364 LVSAIS
-370 AINLEGNTLYERLG
+370 SIPLEGNAFYEQLG
-384 KPIPEL
+384 KPVPEL
-390 SWIVVAIVISTLV
+390 SWVVVAIVILTLV
-403 FIGVASAWLPANRAA
+403 IIGVASAWLPANRAA

>member
-1 MMLLPMRQ
+1 MLLPMRQ

-37 MLAVGEGIRQGVLR
+37 MLAVGEGIRQGVLK

-65 GMASVD
+65 GIATID
-71 HGAFHQGK
+71 FGAFHQGK
-79 FLTLNVDDTEVI
+79 FLTLKIDDTKV
-91 EVLPEVKSIAPTA
+91 VRALPEVKTVAATARWNESIS
-104 VWDERVTVGDR
+104 VGDR

-122 AVTTDFADMTKLTP
+122 AVTTEFASMTNLIP
-136 MDGGRW
+136 MAGGRW
-142 LNPLDQKEMRK
+142 LNPLDQTQMRK
-153 VVVLGYLLAADLFN
+153 VVVLGYSLAADLFN
-167 PNKDF
+167 PIDDF
-172 SWFTPVTLKTNPVGK
+172 NWFATVTLQANPIGK
-187 EVKIGSEVFTV
+187 KVKIGNEEFTV
-198 VGVLEKNSAEVEQG
+198 IGVLEKNSGQIEQG
-212 DQINYASFV
+212 DQINYSSFV
-221 PLATWQRFHTNGD
+221 PLATWRRFHANGD

-240 EPQAHADRE
+240 EPKASADR
-249 KLAKTIRQVIA
+249 KGLAATIRQVIA

-267 SDKQVVQ
+267 SDEQVVQ
-274 VKDMFLKQ
+274 VQDMFLQQ
-282 KSMQQFLVGL
+282 KSMQQFLIGL

-305 VAGLGIA
+305 VAGVGIA

-364 IVSAIS
+364 LVSAIS
-370 AINLEGNTLYERLG
+370 AINLEGNVFYEELG
-384 KPIPEL
+384 KPVPEL
-390 SWIVVAIVISTLV
+390 SWVVVAIVITTLII
-403 FIGVASAWLPANRAA
+403 IGVASAWLPANRAA

>member
-1 MMLLPMRQ
+1 MLLPMRQ

-37 MLAVGEGIRQGVLR
+37 MLAVGEGIRQGVLK

-65 GMASVD
+65 GMATVD

-79 FLTLNVDDTEVI
+79 FLTLKMDDSEV
-91 EVLPEVKSIAPTA
+91 VRALPDVKSVAPTA
-104 VWDERVTVGDR
+104 KWKERITVGDR
-115 GSWQEPL
+115 SSWQEPL
-122 AVTTDFADMTKLTP
+122 AVTSEFQSMTNLVP
-136 MDGGRW
+136 MAGGRW
-142 LNPLDQKEMRK
+142 LNPLDQKETRK
-153 VVVLGYLLAADLFN
+153 VVVLGYELAADLFN
-167 PNKDF
+167 PNEDF
-172 SWFTPVTLKTNPVGK
+172 SWFATVTLQLNPVGK
-187 EVKIGSEVFTV
+187 KVKIGNEEFTV
-198 VGVLEKNSAEVEQG
+198 VGVLEKNSAQIELG
-212 DQINYASFV
+212 DLINYSSFV
-221 PLATWQRFHTNGD
+221 PLATWKRFHVNGE

-240 EPQAHADRE
+240 QPQADVDRE
-249 KLAKTIRQVIA
+249 ALAKTIRQVIA

-267 SDKQVVQ
+267 SDEQVVQ
-274 VKDMFLKQ
+274 VDDMFLKQ
-282 KSMQQFLVGL
+282 KSMQQFLIGL

-305 VAGLGIA
+305 VAGVGIA

-334 TPTAIRLH
+334 TPTAIRMH
-342 YLVQSLMTMM
+342 YLVQSLLTMM
-352 LGGVLG
+352 MGGALG
-358 LGVTYA
+358 LAVTYA
-364 IVSAIS
+364 LVSAIS
-370 AINLEGNTLYERLG
+370 SIPLEGNAFYEQLG
-384 KPIPEL
+384 KPVPEL
-390 SWIVVAIVISTLV
+390 SWVVVAIVILTSV
-403 FIGVASAWLPANRAA
+403 IIGVASAWLPANRAA

>member
-1 MMLLPMRQ
+1 MLLPMRQ

-37 MLAVGEGIRQGVLR
+37 MLAVGEGVRQGVLK

-65 GMASVD
+65 GMATVD

-79 FLTLNVDDTEVI
+79 FLTLKMDDSEIVRA
-91 EVLPEVKSIAPTA
+91 LPDVKSVAPTA
-104 VWDERVTVGDR
+104 KWKERITVGDR
-115 GSWQEPL
+115 SSWQEPL
-122 AVTTDFADMTKLTP
+122 AVTSEFQSMTNLVP
-136 MDGGRW
+136 MAGGRW
-142 LNPLDQKEMRK
+142 LNPLDQKETRK
-153 VVVLGYLLAADLFN
+153 VVVLGYELAADLFN
-167 PNKDF
+167 PNEDF
-172 SWFTPVTLKTNPVGK
+172 SWFATVTLQVNPVGK
-187 EVKIGSEVFTV
+187 KVKIGNEEFTV
-198 VGVLEKNSAEVEQG
+198 VGVLEKNSAQIELG
-212 DQINYASFV
+212 DLINYSSFV
-221 PLATWQRFHTNGD
+221 PLATWKRFHVNGE

-240 EPQAHADRE
+240 QPEADLDRE
-249 KLAKTIRQVIA
+249 ALAKTIRQVIA

-267 SDKQVVQ
+267 SDEQIVQ
-274 VKDMFLKQ
+274 VDDMFLKQ
-282 KSMQQFLVGL
+282 KSMQQFLIGL

-305 VAGLGIA
+305 VAGVGIA

-334 TPTAIRLH
+334 TPTAIRMH
-342 YLVQSLMTMM
+342 YLVQSLLTMIM
-352 LGGVLG
+352 GGALG

-364 IVSAIS
+364 LVSAIS
-370 AINLEGNTLYERLG
+370 SIPLEGNAFYEQLG
-384 KPIPEL
+384 KPVPEL
-390 SWIVVAIVISTLV
+390 SWVVVAIVILTLV
-403 FIGVASAWLPANRAA
+403 IIGVASAWLPANRAA

>member
-1 MMLLPMRQ
+1 MLLPMRQ

-37 MLAVGEGIRQGVLR
+37 MLAVGEGIRQGVLK

-65 GMASVD
+65 GMATVD

-79 FLTLNVDDTEVI
+79 FLTLKMDDSEV
-91 EVLPEVKSIAPTA
+91 VRALPDVKSVAPTA
-104 VWDERVTVGDR
+104 KWKERITVGDR
-115 GSWQEPL
+115 SSWQEPL
-122 AVTTDFADMTKLTP
+122 AVTSEFQSMTNLVP
-136 MDGGRW
+136 MAGGRW
-142 LNPLDQKEMRK
+142 LNPLDQKETRK
-153 VVVLGYLLAADLFN
+153 VVVLGYELAADLFN
-167 PNKDF
+167 PNEDF
-172 SWFTPVTLKTNPVGK
+172 SWFATVTLQVNPVGK
-187 EVKIGSEVFTV
+187 KVKIGNEEFTV
-198 VGVLEKNSAEVEQG
+198 VGVLEKNSAQIELG
-212 DQINYASFV
+212 DLINYSSFV
-221 PLATWQRFHTNGD
+221 PLATWKRFHVNGE

-240 EPQAHADRE
+240 QPQAYVDRE
-249 KLAKTIRQVIA
+249 ALAKTIRQVIA

-267 SDKQVVQ
+267 SDEQIVQ
-274 VKDMFLKQ
+274 VDDMFLKQ
-282 KSMQQFLVGL
+282 KSMQQFLIGL

-305 VAGLGIA
+305 VAGVGIA

-334 TPTAIRLH
+334 TPTAIRMH
-342 YLVQSLMTMM
+342 YLVQSLLTMM
-352 LGGVLG
+352 MGGALG
-358 LGVTYA
+358 LAVTYA
-364 IVSAIS
+364 LVSAIS
-370 AINLEGNTLYERLG
+370 SIPLEGSTFYEQLG
-384 KPIPEL
+384 KPVPEL
-390 SWIVVAIVISTLV
+390 SWVVVAIVILTLV
-403 FIGVASAWLPANRAA
+403 LIGVASAWLPANRAA

>member
-1 MMLLPMRQ
+1 MLLPMRQ

-37 MLAVGEGIRQGVLR
+37 MLAVGEGIRQGVLK

-65 GMASVD
+65 GMATVD

-79 FLTLNVDDTEVI
+79 FLTLKMDDSEV
-91 EVLPEVKSIAPTA
+91 VRALPDVKSVAPTA
-104 VWDERVTVGDR
+104 KWKERITVGDR
-115 GSWQEPL
+115 SSWQEPL
-122 AVTTDFADMTKLTP
+122 AVTSEFQSMTNLVP
-136 MDGGRW
+136 MAGGRW
-142 LNPLDQKEMRK
+142 LNPLDQKETRK
-153 VVVLGYLLAADLFN
+153 VVVLGYELAADLFN
-167 PNKDF
+167 PNEDF
-172 SWFTPVTLKTNPVGK
+172 SWFATVTLQVNPVGQK
-187 EVKIGSEVFTV
+187 VKIGNEEFTV
-198 VGVLEKNSAEVEQG
+198 VGVLEKNSAQIEQG
-212 DQINYASFV
+212 DLINYSSFV
-221 PLATWQRFHTNGD
+221 PLATWKRFHVNGE

-240 EPQAHADRE
+240 QPQADVDRE
-249 KLAKTIRQVIA
+249 ALAKTSRQVIA

-267 SDKQVVQ
+267 SDEQVVQ
-274 VKDMFLKQ
+274 VDDMFLKQ
-282 KSMQQFLVGL
+282 KSMQQFLIGL

-305 VAGLGIA
+305 VAGVGIA

-334 TPTAIRLH
+334 TPTAIRMH
-342 YLVQSLMTMM
+342 YLVQSLLTMM
-352 LGGVLG
+352 MGGALG
-358 LGVTYA
+358 LAVTYA
-364 IVSAIS
+364 LVSAIS
-370 AINLEGNTLYERLG
+370 SIPLEGNAFYEQLG
-384 KPIPEL
+384 KPVPEL
-390 SWIVVAIVISTLV
+390 SWVVVAIVILTLV
-403 FIGVASAWLPANRAA
+403 IIGVASAWLPANRAA

>member
-1 MMLLPMRQ
+1 MLLPMRQ

-37 MLAVGEGIRQGVLR
+37 MLAVGEGIRQGVLK

-65 GMASVD
+65 GMATVD

-79 FLTLNVDDTEVI
+79 FLTLKMDDSEIVRA
-91 EVLPEVKSIAPTA
+91 LPDVKSVAPTA
-104 VWDERVTVGDR
+104 KWKERITVGDR
-115 GSWQEPL
+115 SSWQEPL
-122 AVTTDFADMTKLTP
+122 AVTSEFQSMTNLMP
-136 MDGGRW
+136 MAGGRW
-142 LNPLDQKEMRK
+142 LNPLDQKETRK
-153 VVVLGYLLAADLFN
+153 VVVLGYELAADLFN
-167 PNKDF
+167 PNEDF
-172 SWFTPVTLKTNPVGK
+172 SWFATVTLQVNPVGK
-187 EVKIGSEVFTV
+187 KVKIGNEEFTV
-198 VGVLEKNSAEVEQG
+198 VGVLEKNSAQIEQG
-212 DQINYASFV
+212 DLINYSSFV
-221 PLATWQRFHTNGD
+221 PLATWKRFHVNGE

-240 EPQAHADRE
+240 QPQADVDRE
-249 KLAKTIRQVIA
+249 ALAKTIRQVIA

-267 SDKQVVQ
+267 SDEQVVQ
-274 VKDMFLKQ
+274 VDDMFLKQ
-282 KSMQQFLVGL
+282 KSMQQFLIGL

-305 VAGLGIA
+305 VAGVGIA

-334 TPTAIRLH
+334 TPTAIRMH
-342 YLVQSLMTMM
+342 YLVQSLLTMM
-352 LGGVLG
+352 MGGALG

-364 IVSAIS
+364 LVSAIS
-370 AINLEGNTLYERLG
+370 SIPLEGNAFYEQLG
-384 KPIPEL
+384 KPVPEL
-390 SWIVVAIVISTLV
+390 SWVVVAIVILTLV
-403 FIGVASAWLPANRAA
+403 IIGVASAWLPANRAA

>member
-1 MMLLPMRQ
+1 MLLPMRQ

-37 MLAVGEGIRQGVLR
+37 MLAVGEGIRQGVLK

-65 GMASVD
+65 GMATVD

-79 FLTLNVDDTEVI
+79 FLTLKMDDSEV
-91 EVLPEVKSIAPTA
+91 VRALPDVKSVAPTA
-104 VWDERVTVGDR
+104 KWKERITVGDR
-115 GSWQEPL
+115 SSWQEPL
-122 AVTTDFADMTKLTP
+122 AVTSEFQSMTNLVP
-136 MDGGRW
+136 MAGGRW
-142 LNPLDQKEMRK
+142 LNPLDQKETRK
-153 VVVLGYLLAADLFN
+153 VVVLGYELAADLFN
-167 PNKDF
+167 PNEDF
-172 SWFTPVTLKTNPVGK
+172 SWFATVTLQLNPVGK
-187 EVKIGSEVFTV
+187 KVKIGNEEFTV
-198 VGVLEKNSAEVEQG
+198 VGVLEKNSAQIELG
-212 DQINYASFV
+212 DLINYSSFV
-221 PLATWQRFHTNGD
+221 PLATWKRFHVNGE

-240 EPQAHADRE
+240 QPQADVDRE
-249 KLAKTIRQVIA
+249 ALAKTIRQVIA

-267 SDKQVVQ
+267 RDEQVVQ
-274 VKDMFLKQ
+274 VDDMFLKQ
-282 KSMQQFLVGL
+282 KSMQQFLIGL

-305 VAGLGIA
+305 VAGVGIA

-334 TPTAIRLH
+334 TPTAIRMH
-342 YLVQSLMTMM
+342 YLVQSLLTMM
-352 LGGVLG
+352 MGGALG
-358 LGVTYA
+358 LAVTYA
-364 IVSAIS
+364 LVSAIS
-370 AINLEGNTLYERLG
+370 SIPLEGNAFYEQLG
-384 KPIPEL
+384 KPVPEL
-390 SWIVVAIVISTLV
+390 SWVVVAIVILTLV
-403 FIGVASAWLPANRAA
+403 IIGVASAWLPANRAA